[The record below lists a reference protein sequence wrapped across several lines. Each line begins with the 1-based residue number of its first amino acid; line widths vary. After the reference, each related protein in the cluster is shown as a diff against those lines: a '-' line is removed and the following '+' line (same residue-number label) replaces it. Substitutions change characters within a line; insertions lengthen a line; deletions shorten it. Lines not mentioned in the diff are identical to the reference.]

1 MKMTLS
7 EALACPPRMTFD
19 EWGEYI
25 HKCKLI
31 DRQISKVSEDVYTF
45 NYVLKEI
52 LFDEVGSERYN
63 RKVAERDKAEEK
75 LKKLYKKK
83 KELEDKY
90 IKWKI

>member
-7 EALACPPRMTFD
+7 EALSCPPRTTFD

-31 DRQISKVSEDVYTF
+31 DRQIDKVNEYIYDL
-45 NYVLKEI
+45 NYALEEI

-63 RKVAERDKAEEK
+63 RKVAERDKAEKK
-75 LKKLYKKK
+75 LKRLYKKK
-83 KELEDKY
+83 EELEC
-90 IKWKI
+90 IVWKK